1 MVSVLTEEET
11 AVLST
16 LTDRIKE
23 YQTEIALLRSL
34 QTHME
39 KKYEPAQRALVL
51 PSADP
56 PVLSSPRT
64 LPCAT
69 VIRTITSACTLTG
82 NHLAPN
88 TGRAG
93 DATFVQQLTDH
104 INHIEVVYNQIK
116 FDMRAVRAAIDDA
129 GVTSWSTLSDA
140 MDSAGKWFERLQVE
154 YSALAFVPNVD
165 VRFV

>member
-1 MVSVLTEEET
+1 
-11 AVLST
+11 
-16 LTDRIKE
+16 
-23 YQTEIALLRSL
+23 
-34 QTHME
+34 
-39 KKYEPAQRALVL
+39 
-51 PSADP
+51 
-56 PVLSSPRT
+56 
-64 LPCAT
+64 
-69 VIRTITSACTLTG
+69 
-82 NHLAPN
+82 
-88 TGRAG
+88 
-93 DATFVQQLTDH
+93 VQQLTDH